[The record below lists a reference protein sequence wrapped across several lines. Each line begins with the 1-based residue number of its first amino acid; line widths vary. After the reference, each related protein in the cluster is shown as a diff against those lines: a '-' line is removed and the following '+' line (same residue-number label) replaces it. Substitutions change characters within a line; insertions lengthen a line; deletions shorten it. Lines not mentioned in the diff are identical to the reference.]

1 MVVQMS
7 VIVEALGRRRRRHH
21 HRRPIHLQRLVPLQ
35 SSQMRRRRQLRG
47 SRQ

>member
-7 VIVEALGRRRRRHH
+7 VIVEALGRRHRRHH
-21 HRRPIHLQRLVPLQ
+21 HRRPIHLQHRVPLQ
-35 SSQMRRRRQLRG
+35 LPQMRRRRQLRG